1 MFDLSTLKTVKAD
14 TGAVMDVL
22 HPQTDEPIKGM
33 TITLLGQDSEV
44 YRKIQKVRQQATINR
59 MAKGKKAVDLD
70 AEKLAE
76 DTIDDLVKLTVAWE
90 GFREGKADLQCN
102 EETVRRIYSDPAYA
116 WLKEQVQAFI
126 GDRANF
132 FLPLKPS

>member
-44 YRKIQKVRQQATINR
+44 YRKIQQARQQVTINR

-76 DTIDDLVKLTVAWE
+76 DTIDDLVKLTVGWE
-90 GFREGKADLQCN
+90 GFAEGKTRLEFSKEAAH
-102 EETVRRIYSDPAYA
+102 RIYSDPGYA
-116 WLKEQVQAFI
+116 WLKDQVQAFI

-132 FLPLKPS
+132 F